1 MEFKYTV
8 KDSDKSIKQI
18 LKNEF
23 NMSERYIL
31 KLKKNKC
38 IQINGQSVHINY
50 PIFDGDILYI
60 FEDLAED
67 SSNIVPNQ
75 DISLKILFED
85 EYLLIVDKQ
94 PGIPVHPSILHYENS
109 LSNCVKYYFNQIGL
123 NKKIRPVNRL
133 DKDTSGIVLFAKN
146 DYIQEC
152 LVKQMKSNTFKKYY
166 IAILEGIVENEYG
179 TITAPIARKDGSII
193 AREISLVGETAI
205 SHYKVIKRF
214 SYKTENTLFSLTEV
228 EFSIETGRTHQI
240 RLHSKHIGHPIIGD
254 TLYGNPSE
262 LISRQALHSYKVE
275 FIHPVTKKMVSIEAE
290 IPNDM
295 SQILI

>member
-18 LKNEF
+18 LKNEL

-60 FEDLAED
+60 FENFAED

-75 DISLKILFED
+75 DIPLKILFED

-166 IAILEGIVENEYG
+166 IAILEGIVENESG
-179 TITAPIARKDGSII
+179 TISAPIARKDGSII
-193 AREISLVGETAI
+193 AREISLGGETAI
-205 SHYKVIKRF
+205 SHYKVIKKF
-214 SYKTENTLFSLTEV
+214 SYKNGNTLFSLTKV
-228 EFSIETGRTHQI
+228 EFSLETGRTHQI
-240 RLHSKHIGHPIIGD
+240 RLHSKHIGHPIVGD

-262 LISRQALHSYKVE
+262 LISRQALHAYKVE
-275 FIHPVTKKMVSIEAE
+275 FIHPVTKKMISIEAE

-295 SQILI
+295 SQILL